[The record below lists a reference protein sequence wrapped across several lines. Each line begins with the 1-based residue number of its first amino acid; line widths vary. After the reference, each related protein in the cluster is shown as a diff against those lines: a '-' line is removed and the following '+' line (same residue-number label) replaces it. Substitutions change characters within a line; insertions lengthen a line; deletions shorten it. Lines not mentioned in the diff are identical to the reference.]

1 MTPTEVLAARSF
13 ALTDTGGGV
22 VQWTKTLEG
31 GYVLVTD
38 SEGEQPTELG
48 ADVLVGTYDEG
59 GNQLEVR
66 RFATLAE
73 FLRP

>member
-1 MTPTEVLAARSF
+1 MEALATRGF
-13 ALTDTGGGV
+13 ELIDTGGGV
-22 VQWTKTLEG
+22 VQWTKPLEG

-38 SEGEQPTELG
+38 SEGEQPTEFG
-48 ADVLVGTYDEG
+48 ADALVGTYDEG